1 MKGGRRKELF
11 AMREEGKRTSEG
23 ADGEA
28 QHPRVRMDKRATEGA
43 EDSEWAP
50 QPRVR
55 AKEERESVNTIVSQ
69 KIAMPSQGCAR
80 YRV

>member
-1 MKGGRRKELF
+1 LNTTRNSRWEARTPSEREGVKGGRRKELF

-43 EDSEWAP
+43 ETTEWAP

-55 AKEERESVNTIVSQ
+55 A
-69 KIAMPSQGCAR
+69 
-80 YRV
+80 

>member
-55 AKEERESVNTIVSQ
+55 AKEREGQSIQ
-69 KIAMPSQGCAR
+69 
-80 YRV
+80 

>member
-1 MKGGRRKELF
+1 MGGAYAVREREGVKGGRRKELF

-23 ADGEA
+23 ADGEV
-28 QHPRVRMDKRATEGA
+28 QHPRVWMDKRATEGV

-55 AKEERESVNTIVSQ
+55 AKEREGQSI
-69 KIAMPSQGCAR
+69 R
-80 YRV
+80 